1 MKKQTKQLFGFYGVV
16 THDQQVQVKK
26 VAEIVSDIRRYKKQN
41 ASAAL
46 LKGSQ
51 VQSLYGPY
59 KIASKCYAI
68 PADAEREAK
77 FMAVSNA
84 D

>member
-1 MKKQTKQLFGFYGVV
+1 MKKQTKLFGFYGVV

-51 VQSLYGPY
+51 VQSLYGAY

-77 FMAVSNA
+77 FMVVQ
-84 D
+84 

>member
-1 MKKQTKQLFGFYGVV
+1 MKKQSKNSLFGFYGVV
-16 THDQQVQVKK
+16 TADQQVQVKK
-26 VAEIVSDIRRYKKQN
+26 VSDIVSDIRRYKKQN

-46 LKGSQ
+46 LKGSN

-77 FMAVSNA
+77 FMVVQ
-84 D
+84 